1 MAVGIMPAWINE
13 LFPTRARSS
22 GWGVGYS
29 SATIIPGLF
38 VFYQTGLLGWMPYN
52 YTPAVL
58 AALGG
63 VLVVIGGVIG
73 RETRG
78 TDLAAVETADA
89 PVATVPARELPAT

>member
-1 MAVGIMPAWINE
+1 
-13 LFPTRARSS
+13 
-22 GWGVGYS
+22 
-29 SATIIPGLF
+29 
-38 VFYQTGLLGWMPYN
+38 MPYN

-78 TDLAAVETADA
+78 TTW
-89 PVATVPARELPAT
+89 PPSRPRTRRVAGRASELPAT